1 MQKRIV
7 LASAGIL
14 GMLAIH
20 SCNSSGDDQKP
31 VTEEKTA
38 AAPTVDLKKRGE
50 YLVTIMGCNDCH
62 SPKRMGPNGPEIIPE
77 LMLSGYPSTLVTPAL
92 AKGAV
97 KNGWVSLWADLT
109 TAVGPWGQTY
119 AANITSDTT
128 GIGAWTEAQFIKAL
142 KEGKFKGL
150 DGTRPLMPPM
160 PWQNYKNITDE
171 DVKAIFA
178 YLKSTKP
185 VKNVV
190 PQAKLN
196 PPPPKA

>member
-1 MQKRIV
+1 MQKRFV
-7 LASAGIL
+7 LACAGAL
-14 GMLAIH
+14 ASLAIY
-20 SCNSSGDDQKP
+20 SCNASSADEKP
-31 VTEEKTA
+31 ATEEKTA
-38 AAPTVDLKKRGE
+38 AVPAVDPVKRGE

-62 SPKRMGPNGPEIIPE
+62 SPKRMGPNGPELIPG
-77 LMLSGYPSTLVTPAL
+77 LMLSGYPSTLVTPPL
-92 AKGAV
+92 VEGAT

-119 AANITSDTT
+119 AANITSDST
-128 GIGAWTEAQFIKAL
+128 GIGVWTEDQFKKAL
-142 KEGKFKGL
+142 KEGKFKGM
-150 DGTRPLMPPM
+150 DGTRPIMPTM

-190 PQAKLN
+190 PEAKLN
-196 PPPPKA
+196 PPPKA